1 MRSGLLNRVVAFAC
15 RTQHSRLILAAVV
28 TGNLVS
34 PNLAQDAAP
43 QLGQP
48 QELRKA
54 NTSQEQSYPQPGQ
67 PLESA
72 PPFDP
77 TGQARKITVGAPT
90 DTTPDQATANT
101 PQPYERTPGQAP
113 PLKNYRAELFG
124 DDETPRNQPT
134 VQTIPTT
141 SQTEAGVIQHA
152 EFQHNPHSPS
162 SGVINT
168 VAHEQPVQSADLPE
182 WARNA
187 KRNSQGE
194 IKKPVVAE
202 IAINPPRD
210 NAGPSLKLQ
219 PQATPSAEQPVS
231 GESLPGQLPPSAVA
245 TRTASKADTVELGKL
260 LAGPQTPSVQIEWKA
275 SSEINVGQE
284 CECELLVTNVG
295 KSPAFGV
302 KVETNFPVSV
312 RLLEAGPRPETVDS
326 SLIWDLGTLDAGQ
339 SKSISLKL
347 LPSEKG
353 DLQAVA
359 RVHITGAATS
369 AFVVREPKI
378 HLDIQGP
385 QQVMIGDPAS
395 HNVTITNP
403 GNGIAKNVRLEAL
416 IPRGL
421 EHSRGERLLL
431 DVGSLNP
438 GESRTIRLALAAVD
452 GGDHVVQVAATA
464 DGGLSR
470 SSEAAVSV
478 ISPSLQTEITGPS
491 LRYKGRQAT
500 FTVRVTND
508 GTVATS
514 NVRLMHKVP
523 EGFQFVSANRGA
535 TFDAPTRIL
544 SWFVGKLE
552 AGKSADMQVELKA
565 EQIGEHIH
573 YIRATS
579 EHGSTVDSQ
588 LLTRVDGSSSLV
600 VEITDLDDPVEV
612 GNETAYEVKIL
623 NEGSVAAKNV
633 GLTCELPA
641 GVRFLKGDGPG
652 QHVAEGNMVLFQPL
666 AQIDSGKSVTYRVH
680 VIGTQEG
687 NLRFRARVT
696 SAASEEPLTFE
707 ELTRFYSD
715 GN

>member
-28 TGNLVS
+28 TGNIVS

-48 QELRKA
+48 QELRKLS
-54 NTSQEQSYPQPGQ
+54 THQEQSYPQPGQ

-77 TGQARKITVGAPT
+77 EGQARKITVGAPA
-90 DTTPDQATANT
+90 DSTPEKAASST

-124 DDETPRNQPT
+124 ENDAPRDQPT

-141 SQTEAGVIQHA
+141 AQGDSGAIRHA
-152 EFQHNPHSPS
+152 EFQYNPASQS
-162 SGVINT
+162 TATITT
-168 VAHEQPVQSADLPE
+168 VGHEQPVQSADLPE

-194 IKKPVVAE
+194 TKKPVVAE
-202 IAINPPRD
+202 ISINPPRESR
-210 NAGPSLKLQ
+210 GPSLNLQ
-219 PQATPSAEQPVS
+219 SQPARPTEQPAS
-231 GESLPGQLPPSAVA
+231 RESLPEQLQESDLA
-245 TRTASKADTVELGKL
+245 TRTTTNAEAVDLGKL
-260 LAGPQTPSVQIEWKA
+260 LAGPQTPSVQIEWK
-275 SSEINVGQE
+275 STSEINVGQE
-284 CECELLVTNVG
+284 CDCELLVSNVG

-312 RLLEAGPRPETVDS
+312 RLLEAEPRPQTTES
-326 SLIWDLGTLDAGQ
+326 SLVWDLGTLDAGK
-339 SKSISLKL
+339 SKSISIKL
-347 LPSEKG
+347 IPSEKG

-378 HLDIQGP
+378 QLDIQGP
-385 QQVMIGDPAS
+385 QKVMIGDPAS

-403 GNGIAKNVRLEAL
+403 GNGTAKNVRLEAL

-478 ISPSLQTEITGPS
+478 IAPSLQTEITGPS

-508 GTVATS
+508 GSVATS

-523 EGFQFVSANRGA
+523 EGFQFISANRGA

-565 EQIGEHIH
+565 EQIGEHVH

-600 VEITDLDDPVEV
+600 VEVTDLDDPVEV

-641 GVRFLKGDGPG
+641 GVRFLKGEGPG
-652 QHVAEGNMVLFQPL
+652 QHVAEGSMVLFQPL
-666 AQIDSGKSVTYRVH
+666 NQIDAGKSVTYRVH

-696 SAASEEPLTFE
+696 SAASEEPLIFE